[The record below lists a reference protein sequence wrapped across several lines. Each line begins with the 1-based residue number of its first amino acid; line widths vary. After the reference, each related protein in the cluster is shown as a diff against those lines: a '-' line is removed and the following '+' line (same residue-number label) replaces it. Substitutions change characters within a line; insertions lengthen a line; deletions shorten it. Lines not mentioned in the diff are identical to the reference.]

1 MFKCTCARPK
11 TGAGGGVGG
20 VGSLIEDN
28 LTNVTYFNYL
38 VEMHVFNTVYLFGL
52 LAMTLYALC

>member
-1 MFKCTCARPK
+1 MHLCK
-11 TGAGGGVGG
+11 TQDRSGGGGGGG